1 MNGYRERIRKILAM
15 LLCVVFVCCQFS
27 MTSLAEEGFATPTDL
42 AGEPEP
48 FERLPLPLGGKRGQ
62 GLDL

>member
-1 MNGYRERIRKILAM
+1 MGDGAARVPAGVRKWGA
-15 LLCVVFVCCQFS
+15 S
-27 MTSLAEEGFATPTDL
+27 
-42 AGEPEP
+42 GEPEP